1 MPRNKKTNAKSAP
14 STNVPTGSPKT
25 PFQEGYEVWT
35 RFAKQT
41 GDTFGEYLRRFGEE
55 QQKNYERWMTTLRES
70 SSPSPP
76 GRGRDEMKAR
86 MEEWNRVS
94 REIADRVTEAFLS
107 SLGPQRQTFEL
118 WMRPFLPKE
127 GSSEERTHQFTDLVT
142 KFWTGMFSD
151 VNRRFLESFQP
162 SKSAAEFA
170 ELQEKA
176 LKDFGETYQKLAYAY
191 FSSPAF
197 VGLFGK
203 TLDSSL
209 DLQKAFDQGEAMLS
223 KFTGLP
229 TRRDITELNEG
240 IRELLNKVDH
250 LGREE

>member
-1 MPRNKKTNAKSAP
+1 MSPSKKNSAKSAP
-14 STNVPTGSPKT
+14 STKAPAGSSKS

-35 RFAKQT
+35 KFAKQT

-55 QQKNYERWMTTLRES
+55 QQKNYERWVATLRES
-70 SSPSPP
+70 TTPSASR
-76 GRGRDEMKAR
+76 RGSDEMKAR

-94 REIADRVTEAFLS
+94 REIADRVTEAFLTM
-107 SLGPQRQTFEL
+107 LGPQRDTFET

-127 GSSEERTHQFTDLVT
+127 GSTEEQTRQFTELVT
-142 KFWTGMFSD
+142 KFWGGMFSD
-151 VNRRFLESFQP
+151 VNRRFLESLQP
-162 SKSAAEFA
+162 SKTAAEFA
-170 ELQEKA
+170 QLQEKA
-176 LKDFGETYQKLAYAY
+176 LKEFGDTYQKLAYAY

-209 DLQKAFDQGEAMLS
+209 DLQKAFDQGESMLS

-229 TRRDITELNEG
+229 SRRDITELNEG
-240 IRELLNKVDH
+240 IRELLNKVDR
-250 LGREE
+250 LGKGD